1 MFTELFSYDPS
12 AIEPEHRE
20 RMAGILRARREYL
33 RAAAEVM
40 DYRARTW
47 SGEVG
52 LGEIAEIKAADLAKL
67 RQDFSK
73 QVMELLKASVDLEG
87 LMESLPML
95 VLAVLRNFKVPLPIV
110 MEAIGLDL
118 DQFKFLT
125 EELKKLVND

>member
-20 RMAGILRARREYL
+20 RMAGILKARCEYL

-40 DYRARTW
+40 DYRARAW
-47 SGEVG
+47 AGEMG
-52 LGEIAEIKAADLAKL
+52 LSEIAELKAADLAKL

-73 QVMELLKASVDLEG
+73 QVMELLKTSVDLEG